1 MATKVNPYQKQFETA
16 MERVS
21 AEGKLSVAD
30 VLIIKEFKAA
40 QKAIDYVSPVSKV
53 VSGVKEVA
61 GVAKTILSVLG
72 GS

>member
-1 MATKVNPYQKQFETA
+1 MAKANPYQKQFETA

-21 AEGKLSVAD
+21 AEGKLSIAD
-30 VLIIKEFKAA
+30 ALIIREYKTA
-40 QKAIDYVSPVSKV
+40 QKEIDYVSPVSKV

-61 GVAKTILSVLG
+61 GVAKTLLSVLG

>member
-1 MATKVNPYQKQFETA
+1 MAKVNPYQKQFEAA

-21 AEGKLSVAD
+21 AEGKMSIAD
-30 VLIIKEFKAA
+30 MLIFKEYKSA

-53 VSGVKEVA
+53 VGGVKEVA
-61 GVAKTILSVLG
+61 GVAKTILGVLG